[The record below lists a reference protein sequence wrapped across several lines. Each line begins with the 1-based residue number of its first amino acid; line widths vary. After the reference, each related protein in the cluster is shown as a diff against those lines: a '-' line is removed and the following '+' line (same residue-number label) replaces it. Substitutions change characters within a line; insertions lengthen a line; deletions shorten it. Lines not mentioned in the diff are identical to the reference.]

1 MEELIVTGEET
12 VATTQVP
19 LNNLENLENLDL
31 FTVESDIVH
40 YSQEILVQ
48 VHHRVRYFVENL
60 LLSLEFLKINAF
72 PGNTY

>member
-12 VATTQVP
+12 VATTQVS
-19 LNNLENLENLDL
+19 LNNLENLDL

-48 VHHRVRYFVENL
+48 VRHRVRYFVEISHP
-60 LLSLEFLKINAF
+60 SLPLNF
-72 PGNTY
+72 

>member
-19 LNNLENLENLDL
+19 LNNLDL
-31 FTVESDIVH
+31 FTVESDMVQ

-48 VHHRVRYFVENL
+48 VLHRVH
-60 LLSLEFLKINAF
+60 
-72 PGNTY
+72 PHP

>member
-12 VATTQVP
+12 VATTQVS
-19 LNNLENLENLDL
+19 LNNLENLDL

-48 VHHRVRYFVENL
+48 VHHRDR
-60 LLSLEFLKINAF
+60 
-72 PGNTY
+72 

>member
-19 LNNLENLENLDL
+19 LNNLDL
-31 FTVESDIVH
+31 FTVESDMVQ

-48 VHHRVRYFVENL
+48 VLHRVKYFVHL
-60 LLSLEFLKINAF
+60 H
-72 PGNTY
+72 P